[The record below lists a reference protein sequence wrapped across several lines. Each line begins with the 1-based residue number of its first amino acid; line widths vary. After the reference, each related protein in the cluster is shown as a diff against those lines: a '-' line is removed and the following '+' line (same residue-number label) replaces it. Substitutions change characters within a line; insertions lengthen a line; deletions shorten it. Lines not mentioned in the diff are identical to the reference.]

1 MARLTERRLIERL
14 RERFQTS
21 ASDVAL
27 GIGDDAAVLAAGAG
41 QCVVSVDASVQGVH
55 FDLRWL
61 SLSDVGYRS
70 FQAAVSDLAAMGAR
84 PVAALSALILPRELS
99 PEQIDEL
106 TLGQREASVETACPI
121 AGGNI
126 ARGGELSVTTT
137 VFGRCERPVLRSGAR
152 PGEQLWLV
160 GEIGLAA
167 AGLAYL
173 RCSHIPGLATAPER
187 SALERVVGAWRR
199 PRALIAHGIE
209 LESCA
214 SASIDVSDGLASDV
228 RQLAAASEVRLIVD
242 LPSLRR
248 ALDARLLQASRA
260 LRRSPLGFAISGG
273 EDYALLA
280 TGAAAQRP
288 PWAKP
293 IGWVRRGRGAML
305 LSKGRL
311 FPLGG
316 GFDHLSVR

>member
-21 ASDVAL
+21 ASAVTL
-27 GIGDDAAVLAAGAG
+27 GIGDDAAVLAAGGG

-84 PVAALSALILPRELS
+84 PLAAFSALILPRELS

-106 TLGQREASVETACPI
+106 TLGQREASIETGCPI

-137 VFGRCERPVLRSGAR
+137 VLGRCERPLLRSGAR

-167 AGLAYL
+167 AGLAHL
-173 RCSHIPGLATAPER
+173 RCTGTAARATLPER
-187 SALERVVGAWRR
+187 LGLEGVVQAWRR
-199 PRALIAHGIE
+199 PRALIE
-209 LESCA
+209 
-214 SASIDVSDGLASDV
+214 
-228 RQLAAASEVRLIVD
+228 
-242 LPSLRR
+242 
-248 ALDARLLQASRA
+248 
-260 LRRSPLGFAISGG
+260 
-273 EDYALLA
+273 
-280 TGAAAQRP
+280 
-288 PWAKP
+288 
-293 IGWVRRGRGAML
+293 RG
-305 LSKGRL
+305 
-311 FPLGG
+311 
-316 GFDHLSVR
+316 

>member
-21 ASDVAL
+21 AGEVTL
-27 GIGDDAAVLAAGAG
+27 GIGDDAAVLAGG
-41 QCVVSVDASVQGVH
+41 GGECVVSVDASVQGVH

-70 FQAAVSDLAAMGAR
+70 FQAAVSDLAAMGAQ

-106 TLGQREASVETACPI
+106 TLGQREASIETRCPI

-137 VFGRCERPVLRSGAR
+137 VFGRCERPLLRSGAR

-167 AGLAYL
+167 AGLAHL
-173 RCSHIPGLATAPER
+173 RCSRTPVLATAPENL
-187 SALERVVGAWRR
+187 ALERVVRAWRR
-199 PRALIAHGIE
+199 PRALTERGVE
-209 LESCA
+209 LERCA
-214 SASIDVSDGLASDV
+214 SATIDISDGLASDA
-228 RQLAAASEVRLIVD
+228 RQLAAASGVRLIVD
-242 LPSLRR
+242 LSSLRR
-248 ALDARLLQASRA
+248 ALDGSLLQASRV

-288 PWAKP
+288 VWAKP
-293 IGWVRRGRGAML
+293 IGWVSRGRGAML
-305 LSKGRL
+305 LSQGRL

-316 GFDHLSVR
+316 GFDHLSRG